1 MGQKKALNGSHL
13 EVFLAQ
19 QHSTEHDFDLSIS
32 NLFLTFVQ
40 LLQEIKKKQKR
51 GYAFKFQ
58 ICLKAFLEKFS
69 FENNKL
75 MKKDVWFP
83 SNTYTVLDSIN
94 IRKKINTAIRD
105 IYKRYD
111 SFVQR
116 GSGWVLKKVS
126 KFSVSIMKFKLFQ
139 GGCLSA
145 LLPRELRKKCCCV
158 SIKNIPKNKCFFY
171 YVVAA
176 LCENTKNKYRKSKQ
190 HDKIIELLPFDNME
204 GPISI
209 QEIKYL
215 EKILVCL

>member
-1 MGQKKALNGSHL
+1 MRQKKALNGSHL
-13 EVFLAQ
+13 EVFLAPQ
-19 QHSTEHDFDLSIS
+19 CSTEHDFDLSIS

-40 LLQEIKKKQKR
+40 LLQKIKKKQKR

-58 ICLKAFLEKFS
+58 ICLKAFLDKFS

-75 MKKDVWFP
+75 MKIDVWFP

-116 GSGWVLKKVS
+116 GSGWILKKVS

-139 GGCLSA
+139 GGCLS
-145 LLPRELRKKCCCV
+145 
-158 SIKNIPKNKCFFY
+158 
-171 YVVAA
+171 
-176 LCENTKNKYRKSKQ
+176 T
-190 HDKIIELLPFDNME
+190 
-204 GPISI
+204 
-209 QEIKYL
+209 
-215 EKILVCL
+215 